1 MSVIISAEKGVQ
13 KPNTNAEKPEEK
25 PSTNENAEKPEEK
38 PSTKKAPTKK

>member
-13 KPNTNAEKPEEK
+13 KPNKA
-25 PSTNENAEKPEEK
+25 ENAEKPEEK